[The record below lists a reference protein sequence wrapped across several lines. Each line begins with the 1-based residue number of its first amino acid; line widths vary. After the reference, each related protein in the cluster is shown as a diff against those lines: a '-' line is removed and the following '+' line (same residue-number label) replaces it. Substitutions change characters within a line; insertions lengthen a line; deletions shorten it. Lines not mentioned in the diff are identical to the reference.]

1 MNRNQISM
9 SDFLS
14 SPFSPA
20 MPMGNT
26 SLAAGENT
34 SLTLDKRESLLES
47 KLLKALTEKNSALQ
61 ETVSL
66 LNTCLGEENQGRLEN
81 DKELKNLGKD
91 LKKQMKE
98 NKSLNLKLCQKK
110 EKLRKINIRNI
121 NKKLNRKKSS

>member
-1 MNRNQISM
+1 MKDMCVQLLKMNKNNKNESSM

-47 KLLKALTEKNSALQ
+47 KLLKASSEKISALQ

-66 LNTCLGEENQGRLEN
+66 LNTCLGEENQGRLETY
-81 DKELKNLGKD
+81 KELKILGKD

-98 NKSLNLKLCQKK
+98 HKSLSLKLCQK
-110 EKLRKINIRNI
+110 NTN
-121 NKKLNRKKSS
+121 

>member
-110 EKLRKINIRNI
+110 DKLRKLNIRNI